1 MGSLHKDPRGK
12 SPYWYCAFTL
22 PNGKRCYRST
32 KQTSRRKALEI
43 CLSWERLTKDA
54 KNGELTESQVRKVA
68 AAIYE
73 QVAGMGMRFPRT
85 AEYLYSWLARVEL
98 QKPQSTYKRYCK
110 VTEGFLSFIGEKRA
124 QAKLSTIEAAEIQ
137 GFIDRELA
145 EGKTPI
151 TALMSLKI
159 LKIPFGLALR
169 QGVIA
174 FNPAAAVEIANPVS
188 EERQAFSMAQVKSLL
203 SMADPE
209 WVSVIM
215 LGTYGGLR
223 LGDAANLRWSSIDL
237 SLRLIRIVP
246 EKTKAR
252 KKEIVIPL
260 HYELEK
266 HLLTVA
272 GSDDPNGYL
281 TPTLAD
287 GNTRTRTRL
296 STQFLKLMRH
306 VGIDTAPG
314 EVKTGKGRRFN
325 KLSFHSL
332 RHSFNSIL
340 ANEGVSQEIR
350 QKLTGHTSVEM
361 NTKYTH
367 MELMQLRKAIEK
379 MPKLK

>member
-1 MGSLHKDPRGK
+1 MASVHRYPRGK

-32 KQTSRRKALEI
+32 KQRKRGKALEI

-73 QVAGMGMRFPRT
+73 QVADMGMRFPRA
-85 AEYLYSWLARVEL
+85 AEYLYGWLGRVEL

-124 QAKLSTIEAAEIQ
+124 QAKLSTIESVEIQ
-137 GFIDRELA
+137 GFIDSELA

-159 LKIPFGLALR
+159 LKIPFRLALR

-174 FNPAAAVEIANPVS
+174 FNPAAAVEVANAVS
-188 EERQAFSMAQVKSLL
+188 EQREAFSMAQIKSLL

-215 LGTYGGLR
+215 LGAYGGLR
-223 LGDAANLRWSSIDL
+223 LGDAANLRWKNIDL
-237 SLRLIRIVP
+237 THRLIRMVP
-246 EKTKAR
+246 EKTKAQ

-260 HYELEK
+260 HEELEK

-272 GSDDPNGYL
+272 GNGAPQSYL

-287 GNTRTRTRL
+287 GSTGSRTRL
-296 STQFLKLMRH
+296 STHFLKLMREA
-306 VGIDTAPG
+306 GIDTAPG

-340 ANEGVSQEIR
+340 ANEGVSKR
-350 QKLTGHTSVEM
+350 SA
-361 NTKYTH
+361 
-367 MELMQLRKAIEK
+367 RS
-379 MPKLK
+379 